1 MIIRASGRSEPAN
14 GGSFF
19 EESAVE
25 NVIDIAAPAEKV
37 FDTLERRFDD
47 KAEGG

>member
-1 MIIRASGRSEPAN
+1 MIMRASGRSEPAN

-19 EESAVE
+19 EEIGCRKRDRPSGTRGE
-25 NVIDIAAPAEKV
+25 V
-37 FDTLERRFDD
+37 FDTLERRFID